1 VVEFVMELDKRVLG
15 TLVGLTTIIGTA
27 FAVDGMYMRRA
38 EAKEQLEK
46 NTAAVLRLERELSV
60 ENERGR
66 LEGELQVIRLELEFL
81 ATQYQDVTLNDGA
94 KEKLR
99 DRKQYLRKREEIIE
113 TRLLALGDKQ

>member
-1 VVEFVMELDKRVLG
+1 MNKSVVA
-15 TLVGLTTIIGTA
+15 TIITLITIISAA

-38 EAKEQLEK
+38 EAQEQLER
-46 NTAAVLRLERELSV
+46 NSAAVLKLERELSI
-60 ENERGR
+60 ENERNR
-66 LEGELQVIRLELEFL
+66 LESELQVIKLELEFL

-113 TRLLALGDKQ
+113 TRLLALGDAE